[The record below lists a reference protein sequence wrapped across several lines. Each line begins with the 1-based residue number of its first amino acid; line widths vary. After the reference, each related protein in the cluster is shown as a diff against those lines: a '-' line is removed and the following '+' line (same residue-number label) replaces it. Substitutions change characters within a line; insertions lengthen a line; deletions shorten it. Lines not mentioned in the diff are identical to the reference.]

1 MVFNSIFNI
10 GAAAALWFHHAPDY
24 PGGYSRAIR
33 GGAAMSSAVFFISL
47 IVIGVFCYQYPAHPS
62 LKDLGNTRIGNFGQ
76 PKEGS
81 KEGVKKSA
89 EGKKKKKKKSSEA
102 KKKGDKKGS
111 KESQEVSAPGKAS
124 GEETEGDKQKTPSK
138 EAIPDAAQQEPKPPS
153 LKKDPNQKDFQYF
166 EPPKPPEEAPNQL
179 EKPRAPGE
187 GAQE

>member
-1 MVFNSIFNI
+1 MIVILLLTSGLWDMSVPSHSNQTAGHGFDFDGFKIVTVMVFNSIFNI

-33 GGAAMSSAVFFISL
+33 GGA
-47 IVIGVFCYQYPAHPS
+47 
-62 LKDLGNTRIGNFGQ
+62 D
-76 PKEGS
+76 S

-124 GEETEGDKQKTPSK
+124 GEETEGEKQKTPSK